1 MKNNKATKQVVI
13 LLPWGMKG
21 KSKSL
26 AKIAKV
32 LLQDRVKIVV
42 VKKKKIELWNKY

>member
-1 MKNNKATKQVVI
+1 MKKNQSTKQIVI

-32 LLQDRVKIVV
+32 LMQDKVKIVV